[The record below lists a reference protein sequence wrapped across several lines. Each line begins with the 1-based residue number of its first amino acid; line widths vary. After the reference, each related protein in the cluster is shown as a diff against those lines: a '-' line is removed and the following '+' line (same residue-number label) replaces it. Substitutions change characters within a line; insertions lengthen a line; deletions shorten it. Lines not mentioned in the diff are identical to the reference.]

1 MTESNEKSLAEL
13 KREAVQ
19 KAKEEASRKKQEQ
32 QSESKTE
39 LSEEDKLVEEKKRAV
54 AEAKAKAVA
63 EAKAKAAAKASSGD
77 ENSDDEK
84 AKAIAEAK
92 AKAVAEAK
100 AKAAEKAAEKVSS
113 GEENTDDEKAKAVA
127 AAKAKAAAVAKAKAE
142 AAAKA
147 KETPE
152 SKVDETTP
160 EEPSPNQPLLD
171 KIVSILG
178 KENIKESYINKQSKE
193 VPTIII
199 KEDAY
204 ENAAKLLKENEELS
218 FDYLSSLHATDLG
231 SEFEVYSYLYS
242 SKKNHSVAF
251 KVILDREKASLPS
264 LTKLWE
270 GANWPEREIYDLLG
284 ITFINHPN
292 LTRMFLP
299 ETWVGYPLRK
309 DYEQFDLEV

>member
-1 MTESNEKSLAEL
+1 VTESNEKILAEL

-19 KAKEEASRKKQEQ
+19 KAKEEALRKKQEQ

-39 LSEEDKLVEEKKRAV
+39 LSEEDKLAEEKKRAV

-77 ENSDDEK
+77 TNSDDEK

-100 AKAAEKAAEKVSS
+100 AKAAAKVLS
-113 GEENTDDEKAKAVA
+113 GDTNSDDEKAKAIA
-127 AAKAKAAAVAKAKAE
+127 EAKAKAVAVAKAKAE

-152 SKVDETTP
+152 VKTEEKP
-160 EEPSPNQPLLD
+160 EEPSVNQPLLD
-171 KIVSILG
+171 KIISILG

-204 ENAAKLLKENEELS
+204 ESSAKLLNENEELS
-218 FDYLSSLHATDLG
+218 FDYLSNLHATDLG
-231 SEFEVYSYLYS
+231 NELEVYSFLYS
-242 SKKNHSVAF
+242 SKKNHSVVF
-251 KVILDREKASLPS
+251 KVILDRDKASLPS
-264 LTKLWE
+264 LTNIWE

-292 LTRMFLP
+292 MTRMFLP